1 MNVVTRF
8 SKVKKSPSTA
18 VSPLSPVLH
27 RVYVGGKP
35 GLDCRKESS
44 VSFFWR
50 KGGVAINGNVVVYS
64 LPALLAG
71 AGVDSLEL
79 RVEALPKLILGDA

>member
-1 MNVVTRF
+1 M
-8 SKVKKSPSTA
+8 KKSPSTA
-18 VSPLSPVLH
+18 VSPLSPVLQ

-44 VSFFWR
+44 GSFFWS
-50 KGGVAINGNVVVYS
+50 KGGVAITATWWFIPC